1 MKHALLKIVLIT
13 LVALVVTTSVVA
25 PVFAHGIITQAD
37 PPIGGAVAE
46 GPSQVKIWIS
56 EPFDPAFSG
65 LEVYATDSQ
74 QRVDLGDLHL
84 EPDGALVVSLKP
96 NLPQGAYIVTWR
108 VFTPSD
114 GHQTSGSYS
123 FGVGGPAGQGE
134 TLATERTP
142 IGDASRFLWLSGL
155 SLFVGLTVFRWAVR
169 LEASADSILTRKLFW
184 LVQYVRV
191 GLGLGVLGA
200 LYVQTQALQAGV
212 LDVLG
217 TSWGAAWVARA
228 VMAGVVIARAN
239 WLMRGR
245 VLTPGLFAGG
255 FLTLAAAFTSHS
267 AARFGWVGILADF
280 AHVLAASVWVGGLAC
295 VAILLFNGER
305 RFLANFSILATAA
318 IGLLVASGAWLAM
331 NQIGSWAGLFFTD
344 YGRALVLKLIV
355 AAAAFGLGAIN
366 AVRANRTAS
375 VLETTAGLGVVLCAA
390 ILTNL
395 PPAYSQP
402 SDSAPTRVVQTRSVS
417 GLTAT
422 IEMWPAR
429 RGSNTL
435 EVKLDLDGQPVTGGQ
450 VRAQFVPVTVVG
462 NASPITSDLVL
473 PEVGGGTYSASGPN
487 LTSEGQWQMLLVV
500 NEEHF
505 LNFEYSVGPDG
516 AVRTPNEP
524 EGWLVQGV
532 GWLNQ
537 YALILAAG
545 LLLVGA
551 GVWSAL
557 AWRSLRPLETLRA
570 AQVVW
575 AIWLVPGFLLA
586 GAILLGWRLLF

>member
-1 MKHALLKIVLIT
+1 MKRVLFKSLIT
-13 LVALVVTTSVVA
+13 LALILGIAA
-25 PVFAHGIITQAD
+25 PVWAHGVIVQAD

-46 GPSQVKIWIS
+46 APSQVKVWFS

-65 LEVYATDSQ
+65 LEVYAIDSQ
-74 QRVDLGDLHL
+74 QRVDLGDVQID
-84 EPDGALVVSLKP
+84 PDGALVVGLKP
-96 NLPQGAYIVTWR
+96 DLPQGAYIVTWR
-108 VFTPSD
+108 IFTPSD

-123 FGVGGPAGQGE
+123 FGVGVPAGQGE

-155 SLFVGLTVFRWAVR
+155 ALFVGIAFFRWAVR
-169 LEASADSILTRKLFW
+169 LPDDSILTRRLFW
-184 LVQYVRV
+184 PVQYVRV

-212 LDVLG
+212 LDVLS
-217 TSWGAAWVARA
+217 TSWGAAWLAKA

-239 WLMRGR
+239 WLMRDR
-245 VLTPGLFAGG
+245 ALTPGLLAGS

-267 AARFGWVGILADF
+267 AARFGWVGVLTDF
-280 AHVLAASVWVGGLAC
+280 AHVLAASVWVGGIAC
-295 VAILLFNGER
+295 AAILLINGER
-305 RFLANFSILATAA
+305 KFLTNFSILATAA
-318 IGLLVASGAWLAM
+318 IGLLVASGAWLAA
-331 NQIGSWAGLFFTD
+331 NQIGSWAGLLFTD
-344 YGRALVLKLIV
+344 YGRALILKLAV
-355 AAAAFGLGAIN
+355 APFAFGMGAIN
-366 AVRANRTAS
+366 ALRANRTVS
-375 VLETTAGLGVVLCAA
+375 ILETTAGLGVVLCAA

-402 SDSAPTRVVQTRSVS
+402 TDSAPTRVQQTKSVS
-417 GLTAT
+417 GIEAT
-422 IEMWPAR
+422 VELWPAR
-429 RGSNTL
+429 RGSNTI
-435 EVKLDLDGQPVTGGQ
+435 EVTLDSTGEPVTDGQ
-450 VRAQFVPVTVVG
+450 VRAQFVPVSVVG
-462 NASPITSDLVL
+462 SASPISSELAL

-487 LTSEGQWQMLLVV
+487 LTSEGQWQLLLVV

-516 AVRTPNEP
+516 AVRAPASD
-524 EGWLVQGV
+524 EGLLVQVV

-557 AWRSLRPLETLRA
+557 AWRSLQPLAAMRA
-570 AQVVW
+570 TQVVW
-575 AIWLVPGFLLA
+575 TIWLVPGFLLA